1 MVTATGGMSRAGS
14 RLRVLIFLMPRMPR
28 PEAKISTPPTRL
40 ISVISV
46 SVMDGAIRPA
56 SRSMAPCQQN
66 RMMAA
71 SAMPIPNAEESTM
84 DVIPS
89 RIALVNR

>member
-46 SVMDGAIRPA
+46 SVMNGAIRPA
-56 SRSMAPCQQN
+56 SR
-66 RMMAA
+66 
-71 SAMPIPNAEESTM
+71 
-84 DVIPS
+84 
-89 RIALVNR
+89 